1 VEVVLIICV
10 RLPPN
15 DSGRLKGVTE
25 IKDIQVGVLLGLETN
40 HAVLVLDILVVVV
53 EVIVEVAVTDLERV
67 SIGSEVI
74 RLAQDVGLLIKMVPK
89 PT

>member
-15 DSGRLKGVTE
+15 NSRKLKGITE

-53 EVIVEVAVTDLERV
+53 EVIIEIAVTDLEKV

-74 RLAQDVGLLIKMVPK
+74 RLAQDIGLLIKIVPK